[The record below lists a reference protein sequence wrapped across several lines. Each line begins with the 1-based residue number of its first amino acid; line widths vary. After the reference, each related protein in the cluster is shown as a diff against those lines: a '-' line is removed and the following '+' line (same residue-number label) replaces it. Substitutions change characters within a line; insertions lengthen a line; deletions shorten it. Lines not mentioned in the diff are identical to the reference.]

1 MAQPPTADSASVPP
15 PDVTPLT
22 APVDDAERDAAAAT
36 TVVSRWAIHRRM
48 YDWVLGFAHHKHSTA
63 ALATLSF
70 AESSFFPIP
79 PDVLLMPLC
88 LGNRRKAFWF
98 ATVCTIAS
106 VLGGI
111 AGYAIGWGLWH
122 LLANFFFTYVPGFTP
137 QQFQRVGGLYE
148 QYNFWVVFIAAF
160 TPIPYKVI
168 TIAAGVFSISLPMF
182 IIASVIGRALRFFLV
197 AALMWKFGPPIV
209 KFIDRY
215 FNLLSI
221 VFTLLLIGG
230 FAVLKMMH

>member
-1 MAQPPTADSASVPP
+1 MDESTQGAQQVSED
-15 PDVTPLT
+15 
-22 APVDDAERDAAAAT
+22 ERDAAAAP

-48 YDWVLGFAHHKHSTA
+48 YDWVLSFAHHRHSTG
-63 ALATLSF
+63 ALALLSF

-98 ATVCTIAS
+98 ATVCTVAS
-106 VLGGI
+106 VVGGI

-122 LLANFFFTYVPGFTP
+122 LLENFFYTYIPGFTP
-137 QQFQRVGGLYE
+137 QQFQKVGGLYE
-148 QYNFWVVFIAAF
+148 KYNFWVVFIAAF

-168 TIAAGVFSISLPMF
+168 TIAAGVFAINVPMF
-182 IIASVIGRALRFFLV
+182 IIASAVGRGLRFFLV
-197 AALMWKFGPPIV
+197 AGLMWQFGPPIV
-209 KFIDRY
+209 RFIDKY

-230 FAVLKMMH
+230 FVAIKLMH

>member
-1 MAQPPTADSASVPP
+1 MNETNTTPPATPAQPD
-15 PDVTPLT
+15 
-22 APVDDAERDAAAAT
+22 APVTESERAAAAP

-63 ALATLSF
+63 ALAILSF

-106 VLGGI
+106 VLGGL
-111 AGYAIGWGLWH
+111 AGYAIGWGLWE
-122 LLANFFFTYVPGFTP
+122 ATQAIFYNYVPGFTEAK
-137 QQFQRVGGLYE
+137 FNNVGGLYE
-148 QYNFWVVFIAAF
+148 RYNFWVVFIAAF

-168 TIAAGVFSISLPMF
+168 TIAAGVFHINLVMF
-182 IIASVIGRALRFFLV
+182 IIASAIGRGLRFFLV
-197 AALMWKFGPPIV
+197 AGLMWKFGEPIV

-221 VFTLLLIGG
+221 AFTLLLIGG
-230 FAVLKMMH
+230 FAVMKLMH